1 MKKTAEAEP
10 PVITPVEENKLAPI
24 TAIEADIA
32 RMKAQYQGLS
42 IKGPDDKEGFNNVAS
57 ARKDVKKAMV
67 SVEKIRKG
75 LNEDAQAWIRQVNA
89 ASKKITEQ
97 LEEVRRPLE
106 LMENQYLLEV
116 EQKKQQEEQA
126 KQLKIQSRAESI
138 LKLNARFN
146 GTHFTLGEISI
157 SQSAIEKL
165 NDEDWSSEL
174 TLMTQEFEAILLK
187 EAAEKQA
194 QEEEKKRLK
203 DEADKLKAAQD
214 QLEKDRAALEALRAS
229 MHPAVQPVE
238 MIIPPTITQEDPFKP
253 EIPLGDVFV
262 VAQKTT
268 FEEMIANPV
277 IGRSSR
283 AIPPQVTPVE
293 EPPKALLKSEAEARY
308 GKGTPEAAAFI
319 AGARYIL
326 DKNS

>member
-1 MKKTAEAEP
+1 MKKVAETEP

-42 IKGPDDKEGFNNVAS
+42 IKGPDDKEGFNSVAS

-67 SVEKIRKG
+67 SVEKIRKS
-75 LNEDAQAWIRQVNA
+75 LVDDAVKWQRQVNTA
-89 ASKKITEQ
+89 ARGITEK
-97 LEEVRRPLE
+97 LEEVKRPLE
-106 LMENQYLLEV
+106 LMETQYTLAV
-116 EQKKQQEEQA
+116 EQQKQYEQ
-126 KQLKIQSRAESI
+126 QQRELKIQSRAESI

-157 SQSAIEKL
+157 SQSAIERL
-165 NDEDWSSEL
+165 EDADFESEL
-174 TLMTQEFEAILLK
+174 LLMTQESEAILLK
-187 EAAEKQA
+187 EDAEKQA
-194 QEEEKKRLK
+194 QEGEKKRLK

-214 QLEKDRAALEALRAS
+214 QLDKDRAELEALRAS
-229 MHPAVQPVE
+229 MQPAVQPVE
-238 MIIPPTITQEDPFKP
+238 MVIPPIVTQEDPFKP
-253 EIPLGDVFV
+253 EVSLGEVYV
-262 VAQKTT
+262 TPQKTS

-277 IGRSSR
+277 IGRSNR
-283 AIPPQVTPVE
+283 AIPPQVPPVE
-293 EPPKALLKSEAEARY
+293 EPPKDLLKSEAEARY

-326 DKNS
+326 DKNL